1 MNVSIGPN
9 YVPVQPEKANHLGQ
23 AIVPAKVTE
32 RVEVAVADGTA
43 ETGARVALAV
53 VTPTQVR
60 RPWRATVRTIFAAVV
75 GLAAMA
81 PLLVDASGL
90 DETAPAVAGVLAV
103 TGAITR
109 IMAIP
114 QVETFLRTFLPFLAA
129 TPKEK

>member
-32 RVEVAVADGTA
+32 RVEVAVPDGTA
-43 ETGARVALAV
+43 ETGSRVALAV

-60 RPWRATVRTIFAAVV
+60 RPWRATVRTIFAAVF